1 MENLDIFKKDIIA
14 LLNSFDIS
22 NISATNAKKTGRTN
36 NLYIKDDILKIE
48 TWKEAN
54 IICSNLV
61 SGIWEIYRV
70 KYGRDRKND
79 GEGLK
84 QKVEPFLLKFRNLS
98 SRVQELRIEEM
109 KQNGTYSF

>member
-14 LLNSFDIS
+14 LLNSFDIF

-54 IICSNLV
+54 IICSTLV

-79 GEGLK
+79 GIALEKRVRSFLIELENIREYTSDEVFK
-84 QKVEPFLLKFRNLS
+84 ELTRKVK
-98 SRVQELRIEEM
+98 
-109 KQNGTYSF
+109 